1 MVSPSFF
8 CRLCSFAGQKS
19 AAVLFPATRW
29 TRIAE
34 SAAGPGGV
42 EGEASQHRKARLY
55 AEGGHN
61 ALIGMASTLATTIT
75 LLV

>member
-1 MVSPSFF
+1 MASPNFF

-34 SAAGPGGV
+34 SAAGSGGA
-42 EGEASQHRKARLY
+42 ESEASQDRKARLY
-55 AEGGHN
+55 TGGGHD

>member
-1 MVSPSFF
+1 MAIPSFF
-8 CRLCSFAGQKS
+8 

-29 TRIAE
+29 ARIAE
-34 SAAGPGGV
+34 SAAGPGGA

-55 AEGGHN
+55 AGGGHD
-61 ALIGMASTLATTIT
+61 ALIGMASTLATTMT